1 MVGFCGYGVMRLCGY
16 EVIRFWGYEV
26 VFAFRLLRGR
36 PVCLPYDIPMRPV
49 GGGRT
54 HGSAPT
60 EAKNAKTV

>member
-36 PVCLPYDIPMRPV
+36 PVCLPLRKRKTQKPYDL
-49 GGGRT
+49 
-54 HGSAPT
+54 
-60 EAKNAKTV
+60 